1 MGHPR
6 KLAPTCQNNPT
17 FINLDGLQ
25 QKILKLTSVILPDQV
40 SECKDQPN
48 PREVQP
54 CELER
59 HKQISEY
66 KEEKKK
72 SLTNYNQRYKSAAYH
87 ISYGCILQII

>member
-1 MGHPR
+1 MHS
-6 KLAPTCQNNPT
+6 NNPT

-72 SLTNYNQRYKSAAYH
+72 VSQTTTSGIKVQH
-87 ISYGCILQII
+87 IIFLMDAFFK